1 MFLCLEK
8 KSFHCCL
15 QHRTL
20 SPTQGVTYFLLITM
34 SGANTSSLTPVY
46 FILNGIPGLEAAHIW
61 ISLPFCFMYLIAV
74 TGNCELIYLIIHE
87 EVLHRPMYYF
97 LALLSATDISGC
109 NTIVPSMLCIF
120 WFSLKEIGF
129 NACLVQMFF
138 IHMLT
143 GMESGVLML
152 MAFDR
157 YVAICY
163 PLRYST
169 ILTNTVITKA
179 GLVTLIR
186 SVLLMIPFT
195 FLIKRLPYCR
205 GNLIHHTYCDHMA
218 VAKLSCGNIKINAI
232 YGLIA
237 AVFIGGFD
245 MFCISMSYVMIIHA
259 VVKLSSADARHKAFS
274 TCTSHICAIVITY
287 VPAFFNFFTHRFGGS
302 TIPHHVHIFIANLY
316 LLLPPT
322 LNPIVY
328 GVKTKQIREAVIK
341 MFVKQKYI

>member
-1 MFLCLEK
+1 M
-8 KSFHCCL
+8 
-15 QHRTL
+15 
-20 SPTQGVTYFLLITM
+20 Y
-34 SGANTSSLTPVY
+34 GANSSSLTPRY
-46 FILNGIPGLEAAHIW
+46 LILNGIPGLESAHVW
-61 ISLPFCFMYLIAV
+61 ISLPFCFMYIIAV
-74 TGNCELIYLIIHE
+74 VGNCGLIYLISHE
-87 EVLHRPMYYF
+87 QDLHRPMYYF
-97 LALLSATDISGC
+97 LALLSLTDITGC
-109 NTIVPSMLCIF
+109 TSFVPNMLCIF
-120 WFSLKEIGF
+120 WFSLKKIDF

-152 MAFDR
+152 MALDR

-169 ILTNTVITKA
+169 ILTNTVIAKV
-179 GLVTLIR
+179 GLATFIR

-205 GNLIHHTYCDHMA
+205 GNLIHHTYCDHMSL
-218 VAKLSCGNIKINAI
+218 AKLSCGNVKINAI

-237 AVFIGGFD
+237 AILIGGFD
-245 MFCISMSYVMIIHA
+245 MFCISMSYTMIIRA
-259 VVKLSSADARHKAFS
+259 VVNLSSTDARHKAFS

-287 VPAFFNFFTHRFGGS
+287 VPAFFNFFTHRFGGR

-328 GVKTKQIREAVIK
+328 GVKTKQIREGVIRLFFREK
-341 MFVKQKYI
+341 DILSVR